1 MTYSTYITR
10 LRRRLRDLDK
20 LSHQVF
26 DGDGTTTQFQTT
38 HYPILDNSYEV
49 KVGGVLQTEGTDY
62 TLDKYIGLIEFASA
76 PPAGSDNVSIEF
88 RYAQMRDEEYLQ
100 DINDAIDHFREKF
113 WEEVIDDTSITSVAN
128 QYDYDLS
135 SLLSKTPITFCNIAY
150 QSSGSTTWSNLRDN
164 HNVIFYRDK
173 NYLHIDPPITTSGLP
188 IKIHYLAA
196 LKKGTSLSDPLPI
209 PDKWLEPF
217 TYFVFA
223 RFYERQTPDRITS
236 VAMVNT
242 IPTFLPASTMTNL
255 VQYYYNQ
262 AEIAA
267 SRLAPLKPAI
277 TIPTKV
283 AGSSV

>member
-1 MTYSTYITR
+1 MTYSTYITK

-38 HYPILDNSYEV
+38 HYPILDNSYTV
-49 KVGGVLQTEGTDY
+49 KIGSTVQTEGTDY
-62 TLDKYIGLIEFASA
+62 TLDKYIGLLEFATA
-76 PPAGSDNVSIEF
+76 PASGSDNVSIEF

-113 WEEVIDDTSITSVAN
+113 WTEVIDETSITTVAD

-135 SLLSKTPITFCNIAY
+135 TLLSVTPITFCDIAY
-150 QSSGSTTWSNLRDN
+150 KNTGSTTWTNLKN
-164 HNVIFYRDK
+164 NYNVIFYRDK
-173 NYLHIDPPITTSGLP
+173 NYLHIDPPITTGGLAVRL
-188 IKIHYLAA
+188 HFLAA
-196 LKKGTSLSDPLPI
+196 LEKGTSTSDTLPI

-217 TYFVFA
+217 DDFVFA

-277 TIPTKV
+277 SIPTKV
-283 AGSSV
+283 LGGSM